1 MAFFNHRSPAD
12 DRDLWPEQRA
22 LWAGSLGRL
31 ATRCHQV
38 ILVAIVVAG
47 VVFGLSQLSLVVIP
61 VLLALIVA
69 SAMLPLIDL
78 MRRIHI
84 PSILATWLALILII
98 GVLTTV
104 VWLIILAVERQIGT
118 LIDSAID
125 GIGKLETLAGNLPFS
140 IDQEQLRS
148 LRTDAI
154 DFVTSRQFG
163 AGALAGVSA
172 AGSFATAFAVF
183 VVVLFFFL
191 KDGPR
196 IWDFLC
202 RPFRGAELARARRI
216 GHETVTTL
224 GGYVR
229 GTATVAVVDAVAI
242 GVGLAVIQVPLA
254 LPLAVIVFVF
264 AFVPL
269 VGATL
274 AGVLAALVA
283 LVSNGPVAAV
293 WVIVIVFAVNQLEG
307 NLLQPVVMGRT
318 LKLHPLVILIA
329 LTIGTVTAGIIGA
342 ILAVPLAA
350 VAWSIVTIW
359 RGPDEPA
366 EFARQKRPERMTE

>member
-1 MAFFNHRSPAD
+1 MSLFRHRSSAD
-12 DRDLWPEQRA
+12 NRDQTPEQDA
-22 LWAGSLGRL
+22 VWSGSLGRL

-69 SAMLPLIDL
+69 SAILPLIDF

-84 PSILATWLALILII
+84 PSILATCIALVLII

-104 VWLIILAVERQIGT
+104 VWLIVLAVERQIGT
-118 LIDSAID
+118 LIDSAVD

-148 LRTDAI
+148 FRADAI

-350 VAWSIVTIW
+350 VAWSIVTVW

>member
-1 MAFFNHRSPAD
+1 M
-12 DRDLWPEQRA
+12 
-22 LWAGSLGRL
+22 
-31 ATRCHQV
+31 ATRCSQV
-38 ILVAIVVAG
+38 ILVVVVIAG
-47 VVFGLSQLSLVVIP
+47 VAFGLSQLSLVVIP
-61 VLLALIVA
+61 VLLALIIA
-69 SAMLPLIDL
+69 SAILPLIDL

-84 PSILATWLALILII
+84 PSILATWIALILII
-98 GVLTTV
+98 GVLGTV
-104 VWLIILAVERQIGT
+104 VWLIVLAVEHQIGS
-118 LIDSAID
+118 LISSAVD
-125 GIGKLETLAGNLPFS
+125 GIGELETVAGNLPFS
-140 IDQEQLRS
+140 IDQDQLRS
-148 LRTDAI
+148 IRSDAI

-163 AGALAGVSA
+163 VGALAGLSA
-172 AGSFATAFAVF
+172 AGNFATAFAVF

-202 RPFRGAELARARRI
+202 RPFHGDDLARARRI

-224 GGYVR
+224 GGYIR

-242 GVGLAVIQVPLA
+242 GIGVAVIQVPLA

-269 VGATL
+269 VGATI
-274 AGVLAALVA
+274 AGALAALVA
-283 LVSNGPVAAV
+283 LVSNGPTAAI

-307 NLLQPVVMGRT
+307 NFLQPVVMGRT

-342 ILAVPLAA
+342 ILAVPLTA

-359 RGPDEPA
+359 RGPDRPA
-366 EFARQKRPERMTE
+366 EFARQKRPERMAD

>member
-104 VWLIILAVERQIGT
+104 VWLIVLAVERQIGT